1 MGHRFFPFPQLFLFA
16 APGVRRLRGVVA
28 DAHVGPA
35 RVVKVDVPADDLAGR
50 GDVGESAAAVY
61 GLLLYYAVDALG
73 HGVVGGVVVL
83 GHAHRYAV
91 SPQLADVGVAAVLHP
106 AVGVVD
112 EAVKTVRA
120 AHRHGMGYGLPEG
133 LERLRGA
140 QRRRDLVA
148 YDLVRVGIGD
158 YVQVA
163 RATAFEWYIGYV
175 GHPQLVRG
183 GGREAA
189 HEVLPLVVAVV
200 GVGRAAGLR
209 TRQHETTPAEQAEE
223 AVAAGHPFTTEDR
236 AEHQPRLAAAYARGL
251 RAYGIHLL
259 QYAAP
264 AQGGL
269 HPAGPQPVV
278 GLAAAAKQTARGRDF
293 HAASADQFRH
303 CLAPCFF
310 LMDIS
315 YSRSAMSIITSRA
328 SVSKREYAS
337 AFSNSRTRLRR
348 AAFSSL

>member
-1 MGHRFFPFPQLFLFA
+1 MPHRFFPFPQPFLFA

-35 RVVKVDVPADDLAGR
+35 RVVKVDVPSDGLAGR
-50 GDVGESAAAVY
+50 GDVGEGAPAVY

-133 LERLRGA
+133 VERLRGA
-140 QRRRDLVA
+140 KRRRDLVA

-158 YVQVA
+158 QVQVA
-163 RATAFEWYIGYV
+163 RATAFEWYVGYV

-209 TRQHETTPAEQAEE
+209 TRQHETATAEQAEE
-223 AVAAGHPFTTEDR
+223 AVAAGRWRRT
-236 AEHQPRLAAAYARGL
+236 
-251 RAYGIHLL
+251 
-259 QYAAP
+259 
-264 AQGGL
+264 
-269 HPAGPQPVV
+269 
-278 GLAAAAKQTARGRDF
+278 
-293 HAASADQFRH
+293 SSFR
-303 CLAPCFF
+303 
-310 LMDIS
+310 
-315 YSRSAMSIITSRA
+315 
-328 SVSKREYAS
+328 K
-337 AFSNSRTRLRR
+337 
-348 AAFSSL
+348 